1 MRLTLLL
8 LACAVSGCDGEVKT
22 AEPAAKHEAATD
34 RTEITKA
41 TIPDLTIAFRRHQD
55 AARVLSLREL
65 STHAPA
71 TVVESD
77 DPYYG
82 TRKKFRALPLNDV
95 MRFAFDDDLATLR
108 TNAFVLRALD
118 GYAVPVQGARLLE
131 GGAYLA
137 FDDVDVPGFAPIGP
151 QQVSPAPTY
160 LVWTQPGQNNLDTH
174 PRPWQLSSIEI
185 VSLAEL
191 YPHTVPTGEASDSA
205 AQHGYA
211 VFVDHCIKCH
221 AINREGGR
229 VGPELNVPQ
238 SIVEYRPLPQ
248 IRAYIRNPQAF
259 RYGAMPAHPQ
269 LTDADLDGLLA
280 YFSAM
285 AQRKHDP
292 DASAASA
299 ASDAPSAPDDKAA
312 AP

>member
-1 MRLTLLL
+1 MRVLWLTLVLGVF
-8 LACAVSGCDGEVKT
+8 ACGGDRET
-22 AEPAAKHEAATD
+22 PTPAALPEA
-34 RTEITKA
+34 RPI
-41 TIPDLTIAFRRHQD
+41 IPDIELTFVRDKQELRR
-55 AARVLSLREL
+55 VSLPQL
-65 STHAPA
+65 NVHAPA
-71 TVVESD
+71 RVVESD

-82 TRKKFRALPLNDV
+82 RRKRFRALPLNEV
-95 MRFAFDDDLATLR
+95 LVFAFQTDLTSLR
-108 TNAFVLRALD
+108 AQSFVLRALD

-151 QQVSPAPTY
+151 QRVSPAPTY

-174 PRPWQLSSIEI
+174 PRPWQLSTIEI
-185 VSLAEL
+185 APIETL
-191 YPHTVPTGEASDSA
+191 YPHTVPSTAEPGSPAH
-205 AQHGYA
+205 HGYA

-238 SIVEYRPLPQ
+238 SIVEYRPPAQ
-248 IRAYIRNPQAF
+248 ITAYIKDPGTF

-280 YFSAM
+280 YFTVM
-285 AQRKHDP
+285 ASQKHDP
-292 DASAASA
+292 EA
-299 ASDAPSAPDDKAA
+299 KAK
-312 AP
+312 P